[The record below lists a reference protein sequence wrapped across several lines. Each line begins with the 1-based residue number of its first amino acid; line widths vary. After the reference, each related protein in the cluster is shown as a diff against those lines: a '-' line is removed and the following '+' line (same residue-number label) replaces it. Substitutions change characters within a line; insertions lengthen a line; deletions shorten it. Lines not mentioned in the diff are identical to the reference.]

1 LIAPTLSATSGR
13 LRVPYVAFV
22 WVIALNVG
30 HCGFSPAR
38 LVHRSDEHS
47 FRVDTVVTGL
57 EHPWGMAF
65 LPNGD
70 LLVTERPGRLRRVR
84 AGQLDPQPIAGV
96 PDVFASGQGGLL
108 DVALHPAFAT
118 NQLVYLSYSKPG
130 PAGATTAV
138 MRGRLDGNRLVAVQE
153 IIEAKAWQ
161 QGGAHF
167 GSRLAFDRD
176 GFLYIT
182 IGERG
187 QKRLAQDLTDHTGT
201 TLRLHD
207 DGRVPRDNPFVGRPN
222 VQPEIFTYGN
232 RSPQGL
238 TVHPIT
244 DELWQT
250 EHGPRG
256 GDELNLL
263 RSGAN
268 YGWPVITYGIDY
280 DGKKIS
286 DIQEK
291 EGMEQPLHYWKPSIG
306 TAGIA
311 IYNGDKFPRWRGDVF
326 VGGMVGEQLARLR
339 FNGTTRV
346 AREVLLEGYARIRDV
361 RSAPDGYL
369 YLLIDQ
375 DDAPI
380 VRLVPA
386 S

>member
-1 LIAPTLSATSGR
+1 VLA
-13 LRVPYVAFV
+13 
-22 WVIALNVG
+22 IALNVG
-30 HCGFSPAR
+30 RCGFSPAK
-38 LVHRSDEHS
+38 LVHHSDEHS

-70 LLVTERPGRLRRVR
+70 LLVTERSGRLRVVR
-84 AGQLDPQPIAGV
+84 AGRLDPQPIAGV
-96 PDVFASGQGGLL
+96 PNVFASGQGGLL

-138 MRGRLDGNRLVAVQE
+138 VRGRLDGNRLVAVQE

-187 QKRLAQDLTDHTGT
+187 QKQLAQDLTDHTGT